1 VAAVNE
7 ERMRATAQLR
17 HDLARIAE
25 TVEHPNGLCMVTAS
39 AKGEIRAL
47 HLHPAL
53 LGQGPRAV
61 GEVVTETVRLATNA
75 AVQTSFNKM
84 ALALGDGMAIDVE
97 SIAGDSPFR
106 ATWNPVVPPKSAAEE
121 APPQRRPR
129 APVVE
134 DPDEDAFFE
143 NPFGRR

>member
-1 VAAVNE
+1 VNE
-7 ERMRATAQLR
+7 ERRQAVEQLQR
-17 HDLARIAE
+17 DLAATAE
-25 TVEHPNGLCMVTAS
+25 TVEHPNGLCMATAT
-39 AKGEIRAL
+39 AKGEIKAL

-53 LGQGPRAV
+53 LGQGPQAV

-75 AVQTSFNKM
+75 AVQTSFNRM

-106 ATWNPVVPPKSAAEE
+106 STWNPVVPPKSAAPD
-121 APPQRRPR
+121 APPQRRSR
-129 APVVE
+129 APIVE

>member
-1 VAAVNE
+1 MNE
-7 ERMRATAQLR
+7 ERLQAVEQLQR
-17 HDLARIAE
+17 DLAVTAE

-53 LGQGPRAV
+53 LQQGAKAV
-61 GEVVTETVRLATNA
+61 GDVVTETVRLAANA

-106 ATWNPVVPPKSAAEE
+106 STWNPVAPQKSAAGK
-121 APPQRRPR
+121 ATPQRRPR
-129 APVVE
+129 TPIVE

>member
-1 VAAVNE
+1 
-7 ERMRATAQLR
+7 M
-17 HDLARIAE
+17 
-25 TVEHPNGLCMVTAS
+25 
-39 AKGEIRAL
+39 

-53 LGQGPRAV
+53 LNQGPQAV
-61 GEVVTETVRLATNA
+61 GQVVTETAQLATNA

-106 ATWNPVVPPKSAAEE
+106 STWNPVVPPKSAADE
-121 APPQRRPR
+121 AVQERRPR
-129 APVVE
+129 SPIVE

>member
-1 VAAVNE
+1 
-7 ERMRATAQLR
+7 MQATGRLR
-17 HDLARIAE
+17 HELEALTA
-25 TVEHPNGLCMVTAS
+25 TVEHPNGTCMVTAS
-39 AKGEIRAL
+39 PKGEIKAL

-53 LGQGPRAV
+53 LKQGAQAV
-61 GEVVTETVRLATNA
+61 GQVVTETVRLATNA

-106 ATWNPVVPPKSAAEE
+106 STWNPVAPPKAPAEQATPE
-121 APPQRRPR
+121 RRTR
-129 APVVE
+129 APRVE

-143 NPFGRR
+143 NPLWRR

>member
-7 ERMRATAQLR
+7 ERIQATEQLQ
-17 HDLARIAE
+17 HDLKTLTA
-25 TVEHPNGLCMVTAS
+25 TVEHPNGLCMATAS
-39 AKGEIRAL
+39 PKGEIKAL

-53 LGQGPRAV
+53 LQQGAQAV

-106 ATWNPVVPPKSAAEE
+106 STWNPVVPPKSAAPD
-121 APPQRRPR
+121 APVQRRSR
-129 APVVE
+129 APIVE

>member
-7 ERMRATAQLR
+7 ERMRATEQLQR
-17 HDLARIAE
+17 ELGVLTATA
-25 TVEHPNGLCMVTAS
+25 EHPNGMCMVTAS
-39 AKGEIRAL
+39 PKGEIKAL

-53 LGQGPRAV
+53 LNQGAQAV
-61 GEVVTETVRLATNA
+61 GQVVTETVQLATNA
-75 AVQTSFNKM
+75 AVQASFNKM

-106 ATWNPVVPPKSAAEE
+106 STWNPVVPPKSPAEQ
-121 APPQRRPR
+121 APPERRQRSPR
-129 APVVE
+129 VE

-143 NPFGRR
+143 NPLWRR

>member
-1 VAAVNE
+1 MAAVNE
-7 ERMRATAQLR
+7 DRMQATEQLQR
-17 HDLARIAE
+17 DLEALTA

-39 AKGEIRAL
+39 LKGAITAL

-53 LGQGPRAV
+53 LNQGAQAAGQ
-61 GEVVTETVRLATNA
+61 VVTETVQLATNA

-106 ATWNPVVPPKSAAEE
+106 STWNPVVPPKTAVPE
-121 APPQRRPR
+121 APPERRPR
-129 APVVE
+129 APFVE

>member
-1 VAAVNE
+1 MAAVNE
-7 ERMRATAQLR
+7 ERMQATEQLQR
-17 HDLARIAE
+17 DLQLLTA
-25 TVEHPNGLCMVTAS
+25 TVEHPNGLCTATAS
-39 AKGEIRAL
+39 PKGEIKAL

-97 SIAGDSPFR
+97 SITGDSPFR
-106 ATWNPVVPPKSAAEE
+106 STWNPVVPPKSAAPE
-121 APPQRRPR
+121 APAERRPR
-129 APVVE
+129 APILD

>member
-1 VAAVNE
+1 MNEDRMQAVE
-7 ERMRATAQLR
+7 QLQR
-17 HDLARIAE
+17 DLAVTTE

-53 LGQGPRAV
+53 LQQGPRAV
-61 GEVVTETVRLATNA
+61 GEIVTETVRLATNA

-106 ATWNPVVPPKSAAEE
+106 STWNPVAPPKSAAEA
-121 APPQRRPR
+121 APAERRPR
-129 APVVE
+129 APIVE

>member
-1 VAAVNE
+1 MAAVNE
-7 ERMRATAQLR
+7 DRMQAVEQLQR
-17 HDLARIAE
+17 DLTGTAE
-25 TVEHPNGLCMVTAS
+25 TVEHPNGLCMVTAT
-39 AKGEIRAL
+39 AKGELKAV

-53 LGQGPRAV
+53 LTQGAPAV
-61 GEVVTETVRLATNA
+61 GEVVTETARLATNA

-84 ALALGDGMAIDVE
+84 ALALGDSVAIDVE

-106 ATWNPVVPPKSAAEE
+106 STWNPVVAPKAAVGE
-121 APPQRRPR
+121 AAPERRQR
-129 APVVE
+129 APILD

>member
-1 VAAVNE
+1 MAAVNE
-7 ERMRATAQLR
+7 DRMQAVEQLQR
-17 HDLARIAE
+17 DLAVTAE

-39 AKGEIRAL
+39 AKGEIKAL

-53 LGQGPRAV
+53 LQQGARAV
-61 GEVVTETVRLATNA
+61 GEIVTETVRLATNA

-106 ATWNPVVPPKSAAEE
+106 STWNPVVPPKSAAEA
-121 APPQRRPR
+121 APAERRPR
-129 APVVE
+129 APIVE

>member
-7 ERMRATAQLR
+7 ERMQATEQLQRDLRAITA
-17 HDLARIAE
+17 
-25 TVEHPNGLCMVTAS
+25 TVEHPNGLCTITAS
-39 AKGEIRAL
+39 ATGELKAV
-47 HLHPAL
+47 HLHPTL
-53 LGQGPRAV
+53 LNQGAQAV
-61 GEVVTETVRLATNA
+61 GQVVTETARLATNA

-84 ALALGDGMAIDVE
+84 ALALGDGVAIDVE

-106 ATWNPVVPPKSAAEE
+106 STWNPVVPPKSAAEE
-121 APPQRRPR
+121 AVGQRRPR
-129 APVVE
+129 TPVVD

>member
-1 VAAVNE
+1 MAAVNE
-7 ERMRATAQLR
+7 ERMQAVEQLQR
-17 HDLARIAE
+17 DLAVTVE
-25 TVEHPNGLCMVTAS
+25 TVEHPNGLCRVTAS
-39 AKGEIRAL
+39 AKGELKAV

-53 LGQGPRAV
+53 LNQGPQAV

-106 ATWNPVVPPKSAAEE
+106 STWNPVVPPKSAAEE
-121 APPQRRPR
+121 AVGERRPR
-129 APVVE
+129 SPIVE

>member
-1 VAAVNE
+1 MNE
-7 ERMRATAQLR
+7 ERMQAVEQLQR
-17 HDLARIAE
+17 DLAVTAE
-25 TVEHPNGLCMVTAS
+25 TVEHPNGLCMVTAT
-39 AKGEIRAL
+39 AKGELRAV

-53 LGQGPRAV
+53 LNQGAQAV
-61 GEVVTETVRLATNA
+61 GHVVTETAQLATNA

-84 ALALGDGMAIDVE
+84 ALALGDGVAIDVE

-106 ATWNPVVPPKSAAEE
+106 STWHPVVPPKAA
-121 APPQRRPR
+121 APEPPAERRSR
-129 APVVE
+129 APIVE

>member
-7 ERMRATAQLR
+7 ERRQAVEQLQR
-17 HDLARIAE
+17 DLAVTAE
-25 TVEHPNGLCMVTAS
+25 TVEHPNGLCTATAS
-39 AKGEIRAL
+39 AKGEIKAL

-53 LGQGPRAV
+53 LGRGPRAV

-75 AVQTSFNKM
+75 AVQTSFNRM
-84 ALALGDGMAIDVE
+84 ALALGDGVAIDVE

-106 ATWNPVVPPKSAAEE
+106 STWNPVVPPKSAAPD
-121 APPQRRPR
+121 APVQRRPR
-129 APVVE
+129 APIVE

>member
-1 VAAVNE
+1 MNE
-7 ERMRATAQLR
+7 ERIQATEQLQR
-17 HDLARIAE
+17 DLE
-25 TVEHPNGLCMVTAS
+25 TLTATIEHPNGLCMATAS
-39 AKGEIRAL
+39 PKGEIKAL

-53 LGQGPRAV
+53 LQQGAQAV

-75 AVQTSFNKM
+75 AVQTSFNKL

-106 ATWNPVVPPKSAAEE
+106 STWNPVVPPKSAAEE
-121 APPQRRPR
+121 APPERRPR
-129 APVVE
+129 TPIVD

>member
-1 VAAVNE
+1 MNE
-7 ERMRATAQLR
+7 ERIQATEQLR
-17 HDLARIAE
+17 RDLEVLTA

-39 AKGEIRAL
+39 PKGEIRAL

-53 LGQGPRAV
+53 LQQGAQAV

-84 ALALGDGMAIDVE
+84 ALALGDGIAIDVE

-106 ATWNPVVPPKSAAEE
+106 STWNPVVPPKPAAGD
-121 APPQRRPR
+121 APPERRPR
-129 APVVE
+129 TPIVD

>member
-1 VAAVNE
+1 VNE
-7 ERMRATAQLR
+7 DRIQATEQLQR
-17 HDLARIAE
+17 ELKTLTA

-39 AKGEIRAL
+39 SKGEIRAL
-47 HLHPAL
+47 HLHPVL
-53 LGQGPRAV
+53 LTQGAQAV
-61 GEVVTETVRLATNA
+61 GQVVTETVRLATDA

-106 ATWNPVVPPKSAAEE
+106 ATWNPVVPPKAPAEQ
-121 APPQRRPR
+121 APPERRQR
-129 APVVE
+129 APRVE

-143 NPFGRR
+143 NPLWRR

>member
-1 VAAVNE
+1 MAAVNE
-7 ERMRATAQLR
+7 ERIQATEQLQR
-17 HDLARIAE
+17 DLE
-25 TVEHPNGLCMVTAS
+25 TLTATIEHPNGLCMATAS
-39 AKGEIRAL
+39 PKGEIKAL

-53 LGQGPRAV
+53 LQQGAQAV

-75 AVQTSFNKM
+75 AVQTSFNKL

-106 ATWNPVVPPKSAAEE
+106 STWNPVVPPKSAAEE
-121 APPQRRPR
+121 APPERRPR
-129 APVVE
+129 TPIVD

>member
-1 VAAVNE
+1 MAAVNE
-7 ERMRATAQLR
+7 ERMQATEQLQR
-17 HDLARIAE
+17 ELKSLTA
-25 TVEHPNGLCMVTAS
+25 TVEHPNGLCTVTAS
-39 AKGEIRAL
+39 PRGEIRAL

-61 GEVVTETVRLATNA
+61 GDVVTETVRLATTA
-75 AVQTSFNKM
+75 AVQTSFNRM

-97 SIAGDSPFR
+97 SIAGDSPHR
-106 ATWNPVVPPKSAAEE
+106 ATWNPVVPSKSAAPE
-121 APPQRRPR
+121 APPERRPR
-129 APVVE
+129 TPVVE

>member
-7 ERMRATAQLR
+7 DRMRATEQLQR
-17 HDLARIAE
+17 ELGVLTA
-25 TVEHPNGLCMVTAS
+25 TTEHPNGLCMVTATP
-39 AKGEIRAL
+39 KGEIKAL

-53 LGQGPRAV
+53 LGQGAQAV
-61 GEVVTETVRLATNA
+61 GQVVTETVQLATNA
-75 AVQTSFNKM
+75 AVQASFNKM

-106 ATWNPVVPPKSAAEE
+106 STWNPVVPPKAPAEQ
-121 APPQRRPR
+121 APPERRQR
-129 APVVE
+129 APRVE

-143 NPFGRR
+143 NPSWLR

>member
-1 VAAVNE
+1 MQAT
-7 ERMRATAQLR
+7 ERLQR
-17 HDLARIAE
+17 DLEALTE

-39 AKGEIRAL
+39 PKGAIKAL

-53 LGQGPRAV
+53 LTQGAQAV
-61 GEVVTETVRLATNA
+61 GQVVTETARLATNA
-75 AVQTSFNKM
+75 AVQTSFNRM

-106 ATWNPVVPPKSAAEE
+106 STWNPVVAPESPAEQ
-121 APPQRRPR
+121 APPERRARTPR
-129 APVVE
+129 VE

-143 NPFGRR
+143 NPLWRR

>member
-7 ERMRATAQLR
+7 ERMRATEQLQR
-17 HDLARIAE
+17 ELRALTA
-25 TVEHPNGLCMVTAS
+25 TVEHPNGLCAVTAS
-39 AKGEIRAL
+39 ARGEIKAL

-53 LGQGPRAV
+53 LNHGPQAV
-61 GEVVTETVRLATNA
+61 GEVATETVRLATNA

-106 ATWNPVVPPKSAAEE
+106 STWNPVVPPKSAVEE
-121 APPQRRPR
+121 APAERRPR
-129 APVVE
+129 TPILD